1 MITRRRV
8 TPIPITP
15 AIIKMVHRIAEQDG
29 MPKGL
34 KITNRTRQVLYDSTW
49 IAGVDYD
56 EDEFED
62 EDYHPSSDEDEDSD
76 DSDDED
82 SDEEEQPQVEEPDEE
97 EESEEESEEEQDPNP
112 TTAEE
117 QTIPENAQMTRSGR
131 ISKPR
136 QVLNLYQSHL
146 QAEAHQEVP
155 YFPETT
161 TATSNST
168 YKGKNKV
175 LYVKMLKAIYGM
187 LQSSLLYYKKF
198 RKDIESIG
206 FEANPYDPHVTNC
219 IVNGNA
225 SSGEHTRHF
234 HIKFF
239 YITDLINRNE
249 IQIKYCPTEDMIAD
263 YMETKFFPDWMHR
276 GCFSLS
282 PKKRVL
288 WGKSHVRDPKTKADL
303 VLVLSYFDGRA
314 GCHSR

>member
-1 MITRRRV
+1 
-8 TPIPITP
+8 
-15 AIIKMVHRIAEQDG
+15 

-34 KITNRTRQVLYDSTW
+34 KITNRTGQVLYDSTW

-56 EDEFED
+56 KDK
-62 EDYHPSSDEDEDSD
+62 DSD
-76 DSDDED
+76 DSNDDDDDEDMYDEMDPEAIAALNDPTTLQDDEDSED
-82 SDEEEQPQVEEPDEE
+82 SDEEEQPQVKEPDEE
-97 EESEEESEEEQDPNP
+97 EESEEESKEEQDPNP

-161 TATSNST
+161 ATSNST
-168 YKGKNKV
+168 YKGKTKV

-206 FEANPYDPHVTNC
+206 FKANPYDPHVTNH

-239 YITDLINRNE
+239 YITDLISRNE
-249 IQIKYCPTEDMIAD
+249 IHIKYCPTEGMIAD
-263 YMETKFFPDWMHR
+263 YMTKPLVDVKFEHFRKLIMN
-276 GCFSLS
+276 LS
-282 PKKRVL
+282 NTAIT
-288 WGKSHVRDPKTKADL
+288 S
-303 VLVLSYFDGRA
+303 
-314 GCHSR
+314 